1 MFTKTELGDKRGAEK
16 VSTTS
21 EAHMANGDDV
31 SAFIGIGVELKGM
44 ITYNGTVRIDG
55 QVDGEIHT
63 DGTLLVG
70 PEAVIKAKVT
80 AGTIISRGRI
90 TGDIVATGRVGLL
103 APAVQNGLVRSP
115 RLSIEEG
122 VLFNGNL
129 EMVQAKE
136 LDDDQSSRGASVT
149 PIRMSTAVKKDED
162 A

>member
-1 MFTKTELGDKRGAEK
+1 MFTKPEGADKRGAEK

-21 EAHMANGDDV
+21 EAHMTGGDDV
-31 SAFIGIGVELKGM
+31 SAFIGTGVELKGI

-63 DGTLLVG
+63 EGTLLVG
-70 PEAVIKAKVT
+70 PEAVITAKVT

-103 APAVQNGLVRSP
+103 APAVQNGSVRSP

-129 EMVQAKE
+129 EMVNAKQS
-136 LDDDQSSRGASVT
+136 DDESSRGASVT
-149 PIRMSTAVKKDED
+149 PIRMSTTMKKD
-162 A
+162 